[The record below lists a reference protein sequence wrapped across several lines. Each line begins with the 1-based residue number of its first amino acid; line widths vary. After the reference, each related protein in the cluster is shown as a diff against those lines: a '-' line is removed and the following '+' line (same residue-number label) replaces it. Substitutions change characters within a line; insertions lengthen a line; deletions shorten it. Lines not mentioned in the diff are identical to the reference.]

1 MVISICDDDPIGRG
15 MLTKMIEKYRQKRQI
30 SDLEILTYQSPA
42 ALAKD
47 LGKKES
53 DVYLLD
59 IMFPDGNGIDLAKEI
74 RLHYHHNPI
83 VFISSSPKHM
93 LHAFN
98 VYALRYFVKPVHSRE
113 LFETLDYALENM
125 KVNGPSYYQINTTEG
140 KQQIC
145 FSNIMYIERKDQT
158 ILITT
163 NSGKVYES
171 VTLRES
177 FASKV
182 QPLLDDH
189 RFMQTHVSYLVNIDA
204 IDTYQRDQMIMQ
216 DGRSIPISRSF
227 ASGVKEKYKCYFC

>member
-1 MVISICDDDPIGRG
+1 MVISICDDNRIGLE
-15 MLTKMIEKYRQKRQI
+15 MLTKMIEKYKEKRQI
-30 SDLEILTYQSPA
+30 TDLEILNYDSPV
-42 ALAKD
+42 ALARD
-47 LGKKES
+47 LKKKES

-83 VFISSSPKHM
+83 VFISSSQKHM
-93 LHAFN
+93 LNAFN
-98 VYALRYFVKPVHSRE
+98 VYALRYFVKPVHTAE
-113 LFETLDYALENM
+113 LFETLDYALEDM
-125 KVNGPSYYQINTTEG
+125 KVNGPSYYQINTVEG
-140 KQQIC
+140 KQQIR
-145 FSNIMYIERKDQT
+145 FSDIMYVERKDQT

-163 NSGKVYES
+163 NSGKVHES

-204 IDTYQRDQMIMQ
+204 MDTYQRDQILMQ

-227 ASGVKEKYKCYFC
+227 ASSVKEKYMRYFC